1 MLMNNS
7 PLTITIDEG
16 LRALDA
22 SLVISVLQH
31 SLISSRRCEIEKIMV
46 EEFDALGTVLPGA
59 FARNTMIQPLQ
70 GNAIELF
77 VLLRPER
84 GQMNTPGELMH
95 KFEALLVSHY
105 PDAALCHKGAAVVV
119 EFPEFSFHV
128 VAGFSR
134 QDRGYV
140 VADGKHQQWLK
151 TNPGIHYYAL
161 DADNHRHRGLLL
173 PVIRIIK
180 YWNQCNGV
188 LFDDYYLELLAKE
201 ILQHNKF
208 NSYVQA
214 IKIIFKNAIAL
225 VVFTIDD
232 PADSG
237 RQMEGLKDIEK
248 MIEAMFCFRDCHDY
262 IVQAEQHEKKGDL
275 ISAYRIF
282 GKIFAG
288 QFPGYVEM
296 MAKKLDANGIAGVKA
311 LQIMR
316 DAT

>member
-1 MLMNNS
+1 MKNN
-7 PLTITIDEG
+7 PLSITIDDG
-16 LRALDA
+16 LRVLDD

-31 SLISSRRCEIEKIMV
+31 SLISSRQSEIEKIMV

-70 GNAIELF
+70 DNAIDLF

-84 GQMNTPGELMH
+84 SQMNTPGELMH

-105 PDAALCHKGAAVVV
+105 PDAALYHKGAAVVV

-128 VAGFSR
+128 VAGFYR

-140 VADGKHQQWLK
+140 VTDGKNQQWLK
-151 TNPGIHYYAL
+151 TNPGIHSFAL
-161 DADNHRHRGLLL
+161 NADNHRHRGLLL
-173 PVIRIIK
+173 PVIRILK
-180 YWNQCNGV
+180 YWNRCNGA
-188 LFDDYYLELLAKE
+188 LFDDYYLELLVKE
-201 ILQHNKF
+201 ILQQNKF
-208 NSYVQA
+208 SSYAQA
-214 IKIIFKNAIAL
+214 IKIIFKKAIAL

-232 PADSG
+232 PVDSG

-248 MIEAMFCFRDCHDY
+248 MIDAMFCFRDCHDY
-262 IVQAEQHEKKGDL
+262 IVQAEQYEKMGDL
-275 ISAYRIF
+275 SSAYKIF
-282 GKIFAG
+282 GRIFAG

>member
-1 MLMNNS
+1 MMNKNS
-7 PLTITIDEG
+7 LTITIDEG
-16 LRALDA
+16 LCALDA
-22 SLVISVLQH
+22 SLVINVLQH

-46 EEFDALGTVLPGA
+46 EEFDALGTELPGS

-70 GNAIELF
+70 DNTIELF
-77 VLLRPER
+77 VLLRLEC

-128 VAGFSR
+128 VAGFFR

-180 YWNQCNGV
+180 YWNQCNGA
-188 LFDDYYLELLAKE
+188 LFDDYFLVLLDKE
-201 ILQHNKF
+201 ILQQNKF

-237 RQMEGLKDIEK
+237 SQMEGLKDIEK
-248 MIEAMFCFRDCHDY
+248 MIEAMFCFKDCHGY
-262 IVQAEQHEKKGDL
+262 IVQAEKHEKRGDL
-275 ISAYRIF
+275 ISAYKIF

-296 MAKKLDANGIAGVKA
+296 MAKKLDANGITGVEA